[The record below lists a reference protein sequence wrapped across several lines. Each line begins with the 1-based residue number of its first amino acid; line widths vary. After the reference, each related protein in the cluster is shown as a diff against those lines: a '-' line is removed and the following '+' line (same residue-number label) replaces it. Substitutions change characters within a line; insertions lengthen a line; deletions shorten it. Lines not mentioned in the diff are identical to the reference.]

1 MNNYESVI
9 ILKPNFTKNK
19 KDIVISEIRN
29 KINKI
34 SKITKEEDLGVRTL
48 AYEIKRNKQGH
59 YLIFQFEMKNSKN
72 QNKINELEHYFKI
85 NEDIIK
91 FIIVKN

>member
-48 AYEIKRNKQGH
+48 AYEDKRIRT
-59 YLIFQFEMKNSKN
+59 LF
-72 QNKINELEHYFKI
+72 
-85 NEDIIK
+85 
-91 FIIVKN
+91 